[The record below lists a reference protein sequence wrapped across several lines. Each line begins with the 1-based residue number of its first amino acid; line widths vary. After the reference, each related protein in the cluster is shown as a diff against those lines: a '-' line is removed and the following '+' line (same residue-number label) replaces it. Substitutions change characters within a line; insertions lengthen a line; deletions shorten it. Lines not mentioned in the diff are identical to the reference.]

1 MRIVIKGGKNSMK
14 KLKKERYKPTGVL
27 SAPEL
32 KTAYGKFLYWL
43 FFTVLCIV
51 VICSVLPAIW
61 TIATAF
67 KGPGEI
73 YTSRSFFPHEFSLPS
88 AKEQILEAWNKLDL
102 TEATINTV
110 IMSLGQLVFKIVVAC
125 FGGYVLSKLKP
136 KGTKFIF
143 ALVVWT
149 MMMPSQIRLVP
160 NYMTYLHFPFASKGG
175 VSLLDTFWPMWLTA
189 GADTFAVLLFKNAF
203 DGLSSAYVEAAK
215 IDGCSNYGIVFKI
228 MIPLVAPVL
237 MYESIM
243 VLSAAWSD
251 FFTPL
256 LVLDKKRVM
265 PLVIYRLRS
274 DGSIKMNTYFMILVL
289 ASIPPFLI
297 YVIFQR
303 WIMGGVNI
311 GGVKG

>member
-1 MRIVIKGGKNSMK
+1 MK
-14 KLKKERYKPTGVL
+14 KLKTERYKPTGVL

-73 YTSRSFFPHEFSLPS
+73 YTSRSFFPHEFSFPS

-149 MMMPSQIRLVP
+149 MMMPNQIRLVP
-160 NYMTYLHFPFASKGG
+160 NYISYLAFPFASDTHG
-175 VSLLDTFWPMWLTA
+175 VGINLLDTYWPMWFNA
-189 GADTFAVLLFKNAF
+189 GADTFAVLLYKNAF
-203 DGLSSAYVEAAK
+203 DGLSDSFVEAAK
-215 IDGCSNYGIVFKI
+215 IDGCTNYGVFFKI
-228 MIPLVAPVL
+228 MLPLAMPIVI
-237 MYESIM
+237 YQSIT
-243 VLSAAWSD
+243 VLSGAWSD

-256 LVLDKKRVM
+256 LVLDKNTVV
-265 PLVIYRLRS
+265 PLVVYRLQS
-274 DGSIKMNTYFMILVL
+274 DSNVQMNTYFMAFVF

-297 YVIFQR
+297 FAIFQK
-303 WIMGGVNI
+303 WILGGVNV